1 MILFL
6 NNLLLLLTSVLLL
19 LNYVEKIL
27 ISWNSW
33 CPMILSKTCR
43 NKICLNLISILYSYM
58 LSWWKSV
65 RRITRQNDEHTM
77 TNMLLKETGIQC
89 TMAGSMNARGEL
101 TTRKESFTTRSHLL
115 QVSNTQ
121 IQMSTKMSISAN
133 SRKLTQTNI
142 NDIYYMFMCRN
153 N

>member
-19 LNYVEKIL
+19 LDYVEKIL
-27 ISWNSW
+27 ISWHSW

-43 NKICLNLISILYSYM
+43 NKICLNLISTLYSYM

-89 TMAGSMNARGEL
+89 TMANIWNQTQDLRQWSINTNDDCIICEL
-101 TTRKESFTTRSHLL
+101 IYVHL
-115 QVSNTQ
+115 QYRV
-121 IQMSTKMSISAN
+121 ISDN
-133 SRKLTQTNI
+133 VNCL
-142 NDIYYMFMCRN
+142 
-153 N
+153 

>member
-1 MILFL
+1 MNDNI
-6 NNLLLLLTSVLLL
+6 NVDSTMAGSMNV
-19 LNYVEKIL
+19 NINV
-27 ISWNSW
+27 NST
-33 CPMILSKTCR
+33 MAGSMNGNINVDSTMAG
-43 NKICLNLISILYSYM
+43 SM
-58 LSWWKSV
+58 
-65 RRITRQNDEHTM
+65 NDNIKVDRTM
-77 TNMLLKETGIQC
+77 AWSMNDNINVDS

-121 IQMSTKMSISAN
+121 IQMSTKMPISAN

-142 NDIYYMFMCRN
+142 NDIYYMFMLRN